1 MQLFLS
7 NPYVA
12 ISLKKHMTS
21 ATRTWTFLT
30 ALMLLIVVSGQTLGG
45 REGLLWGVAVA
56 LTINSLIYLYPDLR
70 LKLLFSGEVLEG
82 TDPWGV
88 LNKLRE
94 LAQRARIPIPVVQ
107 VLPSASP
114 QAMAMGRSP
123 RSAQILLTQ
132 GLIDLLEPDELHAV
146 LAYLVAKIKRQDIVG
161 LTVAAAFMDFTL
173 SLLGILDSGL
183 RILLGAKDSDQSVQA
198 HFFSSIFAPFI
209 GFLLRIEVGRHSYF
223 RADHMA
229 SELCTNPGAL
239 AKALWKL
246 HSYSLTEPFHPPIA
260 TAHLWI
266 VSPLNRNNWAQ
277 KFQVQPS
284 VDKRIR
290 NIVGYFPV

>member
-1 MQLFLS
+1 
-7 NPYVA
+7 
-12 ISLKKHMTS
+12 
-21 ATRTWTFLT
+21 
-30 ALMLLIVVSGQTLGG
+30 MLLIVITGQSIGG
-45 REGLLWGVAVA
+45 REGLLWGVAIA

-70 LKLLFSGEVLEG
+70 LKLLFSGETLEG
-82 TDPWGV
+82 SDPWGV
-88 LNKLRE
+88 QDKLKD
-94 LAQRARIPIPVVQ
+94 LAQRARIPVPVVQ
-107 VLPSASP
+107 VLPNPSP

-123 RSAQILLTQ
+123 RTAQILLTQ
-132 GLIDLLEPDELHAV
+132 GLIDLLDQEELQAV

-173 SLLGILDSGL
+173 SVLGLLDSGL
-183 RILLGAKDSDQSVQA
+183 RILLGAKSSDHSLQA
-198 HFFSSIFAPFI
+198 HLFSSLLSPII
-209 GFLLRIEVGRHSYF
+209 GFLLRLEVGRHSYF
-223 RADHMA
+223 RADQLA
-229 SELCTNPGAL
+229 TELSTNPGAL

-277 KFQVQPS
+277 KFQVQPAI
-284 VDKRIR
+284 DKRIK

>member
-1 MQLFLS
+1 MSLEHA
-7 NPYVA
+7 A
-12 ISLKKHMTS
+12 ISLSHMTS

-30 ALMLLIVVSGQTLGG
+30 ALMLFIVITGQSLAG
-45 REGLLWGVAVA
+45 REGLLWGVAIA

-82 TDPWGV
+82 SDPWGV
-88 LNKLRE
+88 QNQLKD
-94 LAQRARIPIPVVQ
+94 LAQRVRIPVPMIQ
-107 VLPSASP
+107 VLSSSSP

-123 RSAQILLTQ
+123 RTAQILLTQ
-132 GLIDLLEPDELHAV
+132 GLIDLLDQEELQAV

-173 SLLGILDSGL
+173 TVLGLLDSGL
-183 RILLGAKDSDQSVQA
+183 RILLGAKASDQSLQA
-198 HFFSSIFAPFI
+198 HFFSSLLSPFI
-209 GFLLRIEVGRHSYF
+209 GFLLRLEVGRHSYF
-223 RADHMA
+223 RADQLA
-229 SELCTNPGAL
+229 TELSTHPGAL

-246 HSYSLTEPFHPPIA
+246 HSYSLTKPFHPPIA

-277 KFQVQPS
+277 KFQVQPA
-284 VDKRIR
+284 VDQRIK